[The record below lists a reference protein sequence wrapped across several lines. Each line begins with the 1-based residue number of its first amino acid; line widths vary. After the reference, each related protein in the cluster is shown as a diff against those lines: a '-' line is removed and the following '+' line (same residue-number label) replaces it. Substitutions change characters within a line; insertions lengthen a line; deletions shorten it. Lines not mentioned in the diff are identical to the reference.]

1 MPDHSKGQQENSRR
15 QRGQYNQ
22 RNVNGAMD
30 FLPAA
35 AVFAG
40 GEVVLVV
47 FAHRGREAR
56 DIIPPSGQNLAYEG
70 VDALAHT
77 LLTIAGSAPTAR
89 SVMPAPR
96 GCGVTYG
103 GGPGAFSP
111 LLRAFL

>member
-35 AVFAG
+35 AVFARG
-40 GEVVLVV
+40 KVVLVV
-47 FAHRGREAR
+47 FAHLGREAR

-77 LLTIAGSAPTAR
+77 LLATAGSAPTAPCFNAR
-89 SVMPAPR
+89 P
-96 GCGVTYG
+96 
-103 GGPGAFSP
+103 PGLWGNS
-111 LLRAFL
+111 